1 MDKYVKLM
9 PEFMSEGVWDR
20 EGIHMSLDDLPIQYW
35 LKGMIRSWIAEYDR
49 GYSGMEDGT
58 FDMEWF
64 AKQGYALAVKLK
76 QTLPDWTVMYFDE
89 HKMFGNNNRDEYIY
103 EITLPTKRE

>member
-1 MDKYVKLM
+1 MQKEPVMDKYVKLM

-35 LKGMIRSWIAEYDR
+35 LKSMIRQWIAQYDQ

-64 AKQGYALAVKLK
+64 AKQGFALAVKLK
-76 QTLPDWTVMYFDE
+76 QNLPPDWTVVYFDE
-89 HKMFGNNNRDEYIY
+89 YKMFGNNNRDEYVY
-103 EITLPTKRE
+103 